1 LALAVADAQ
10 TLSVSAIAE
19 VFVIAEPAVAVALAE
34 A

>member
-1 LALAVADAQ
+1 MVLAVADAQ

-19 VFVIAEPAVAVALAE
+19 AFAIAEPAVAVALVE